1 MCALCALVVFVWLV
15 LASPL
20 AGAKRSYVTGGAG
33 PSQTKQIDEF
43 LSVGRGQPVGPLATS
58 TGGRGI
64 AADLLA
70 TRPLQVLLPCVLR
83 TP

>member
-1 MCALCALVVFVWLV
+1 M
-15 LASPL
+15 
-20 AGAKRSYVTGGAG
+20 TGGAG
-33 PSQTKQIDEF
+33 PSQTQQIDEF

-70 TRPLQVLLPCVLR
+70 TRPLQVLFALR
-83 TP
+83 PADTVTTPFQSGLDGASLS